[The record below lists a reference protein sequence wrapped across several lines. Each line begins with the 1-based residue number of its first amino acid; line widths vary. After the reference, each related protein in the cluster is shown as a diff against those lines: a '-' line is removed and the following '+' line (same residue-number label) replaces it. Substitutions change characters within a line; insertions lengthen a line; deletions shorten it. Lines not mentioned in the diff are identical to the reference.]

1 MDALFESLQAMTSS
15 TGSLTTFEPP
25 TGALVAGRSRSLTE
39 CVAALAGGEST
50 SVELVERALA
60 HIEATQPTLNAFRI
74 VRADAARVEAVEAD
88 ARLAAGERLPLLGV
102 PIAVK
107 DDVDVAGCPTAFGCA
122 GDFDLKTADSE
133 MVRRLRAAGAVIVG
147 KTNTP
152 EIGLYPFTEGRA
164 FGATRN
170 PWSLDHTP
178 GGSSGGAAAAV
189 AAGIVP
195 AAVGSDGAGSVRI
208 PAGWCGLVGIKPQR
222 GRISTWPDA
231 ESFHGLTCFGPLTR
245 TVADAALMLDV
256 LSGNHP
262 NDLHKPPTPHESYA
276 MSAQREPGRLRIGLS
291 LRHPFSAA
299 PVKLHPEIRAGARR
313 LGTVLGEL
321 GHELIEVNPR
331 YRMMGLTLIAR
342 GQSGVHGWVSRVS
355 DPAVLDP
362 RTRATASVGG
372 LLSKTVLGPARRME
386 PLIRRRIGRVFD
398 DVDVMLT
405 PTSAAPPLRVGVTD
419 DLGGWATD
427 QIMVAACPYAWPWNV
442 LGWPGVSVPAGL
454 TADGLPFGVQ
464 LLGPADS
471 ESTLVSL
478 AAQLEQVERW
488 HERVAPFHVDASE
501 HA

>member
-1 MDALFESLQAMTSS
+1 MASS
-15 TGSLTTFEPP
+15 TSPP
-25 TGALVAGRSRSLTE
+25 PAFGPPPGALASGRPSSLTE
-39 CVAALAGGEST
+39 YVTVLAAGEST
-50 SVELVERALA
+50 SAELVERALG
-60 HIEATQPTLNAFRI
+60 HIEATQPTLNAFR
-74 VRADAARVEAVEAD
+74 VVCVEAARAEAREAD
-88 ARLAAGERLPLLGV
+88 RRLTAGERLPLLGV

-107 DDVDVAGCPTAFGCA
+107 DDVDVAGYPTAFGCT
-122 GDFDLKTADSE
+122 GDFQIKTADSE

-152 EIGLYPFTEGRA
+152 EIGLYPFTEGCA

-178 GGSSGGAAAAV
+178 GGSSGGGAAAV

-262 NDLHKPPTPHESYA
+262 NDLHKPPTPSEPYTT
-276 MSAQREPGRLRIGLS
+276 SAQREPGRLRIGLS
-291 LRHPFSAA
+291 LRHPFSGA
-299 PVKLHPEIRAGARR
+299 PVKLHREIRAATQR
-313 LGTVLGEL
+313 LGAVLGEL
-321 GHELIEVNPR
+321 GHEVIEVNPR
-331 YRMMGLTLIAR
+331 YRLMGLTLIAR
-342 GQSGVHGWVSRVS
+342 GQSGVHGWVSRVPDHS
-355 DPAVLDP
+355 LLDS
-362 RTRATASVGG
+362 RTRAAASIGG

-398 DVDVMLT
+398 DVDVILT
-405 PTSAAPPLRVGVTD
+405 PTSAAPPLRVGATD
-419 DLGGWATD
+419 GLGGWATD
-427 QIMVAACPYAWPWNV
+427 QIMVGACPYAWPWNV

-454 TADGLPFGVQ
+454 TADGLPFGAQ

-488 HERVAPFHVDASE
+488 QERVAPYHVDASE
-501 HA
+501 PT